1 MDKDLLFQELRKK
14 EIEFIE
20 AAEAAGIGIATVIL
34 PDPSPKDVVSAT
46 NIAAASKLAR
56 RLRAAN
62 ANLPPEVWQAIEEG
76 RTQDFQNHP
85 DFMAAT
91 RLMTFGQVSSEIT
104 ERMQSLVPQCSAT
117 PCALCRGLHAEG
129 GCFAER
135 ETRWQRFRSVLV
147 RLWRRL
153 FGKIKAGP
161 QVPRYQRA
169 LLPGEVPIL
178 RTDGRKPFPK
188 NYDGAAEAK
197 IAADMG
203 AERFIADPAHA
214 RPDESDLDRR

>member
-1 MDKDLLFQELRKK
+1 M
-14 EIEFIE
+14 
-20 AAEAAGIGIATVIL
+20 
-34 PDPSPKDVVSAT
+34 
-46 NIAAASKLAR
+46 AAAAKLAS
-56 RLRAAN
+56 RLRAAG
-62 ANLPPEVWQAIEEG
+62 ADLPQEVWLAIEEG

-91 RLMTFGQVSSEIT
+91 RLMMFGQVSSELAA
-104 ERMQSLVPQCSAT
+104 RMESLPPQRT
-117 PCALCRGLHAEG
+117 TTTCARCRGLHAEG
-129 GCFAER
+129 SCLIEP
-135 ETRWQRFRSVLV
+135 ETRWQRFRSALV
-147 RLWRRL
+147 KLWRRL

-178 RTDGRKPFPK
+178 RPDGRRPFPE

-203 AERFIADPAHA
+203 AERFIAD
-214 RPDESDLDRR
+214 ELDPNRR

>member
-1 MDKDLLFQELRKK
+1 LTANM
-14 EIEFIE
+14 
-20 AAEAAGIGIATVIL
+20 
-34 PDPSPKDVVSAT
+34 
-46 NIAAASKLAR
+46 AAAAKLAS
-56 RLRAAN
+56 RLRAAG
-62 ANLPPEVWQAIEEG
+62 ADLPQEVWQAIEDG

-91 RLMTFGQVSSEIT
+91 HLMMFGQVPSGLAARMESLAPQHIT
-104 ERMQSLVPQCSAT
+104 TA
-117 PCALCRGLHAEG
+117 CARCRGLHSEKD
-129 GCFAER
+129 CLIEP

-153 FGKIKAGP
+153 FGKIKAAP

-178 RTDGRKPFPK
+178 RPDGRKPFPR

-197 IAADMG
+197 IAENMG
-203 AERFIADPAHA
+203 VERFISDPAHA
-214 RPDESDLDRR
+214 RPGESDLDRR